1 MSTDRSIQGAD
12 PVQNADLSPD
22 ELDAV
27 AGGGG
32 ITVSKTTDST
42 SPNLFQQ
49 SVTNNPIQETD
60 FHLNIPLIEP

>member
-32 ITVSKTTDST
+32 
-42 SPNLFQQ
+42 NHGFQ
-49 SVTNNPIQETD
+49 ND
-60 FHLNIPLIEP
+60 RFHKSEPFSAVRYE